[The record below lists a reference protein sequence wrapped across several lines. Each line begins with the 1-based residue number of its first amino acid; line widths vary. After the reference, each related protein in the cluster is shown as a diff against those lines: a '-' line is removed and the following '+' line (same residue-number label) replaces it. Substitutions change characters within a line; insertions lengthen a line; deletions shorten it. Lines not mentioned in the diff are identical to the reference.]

1 MRQLLPYILG
11 SSSSRKAEKARVS
24 NMECRFTPPHLH
36 LITNHL
42 SYLTLLLA
50 LATSL
55 LATSCGEDE
64 HVLPD
69 VPDVPDVPEPTP
81 EPDPTP
87 VPQAEKG
94 WLALDLDWSDAL
106 TEASVPDTV
115 LARFGDFDMQPYAT
129 ALGACSDSLPAGS
142 YGVEAWNVPIYKC
155 TREGSQC
162 ADRP

>member
-24 NMECRFTPPHLH
+24 NMECRFTPPPYLH

-69 VPDVPDVPEPTP
+69 VPDVPDVPEP
-81 EPDPTP
+81 
-87 VPQAEKG
+87 
-94 WLALDLDWSDAL
+94 
-106 TEASVPDTV
+106 
-115 LARFGDFDMQPYAT
+115 
-129 ALGACSDSLPAGS
+129 DS
-142 YGVEAWNVPIYKC
+142 
-155 TREGSQC
+155 
-162 ADRP
+162 RP